1 MCIVMF
7 KEENIEIGCKLFC
20 FLLFM
25 LVIIFLENIYSLLF
39 LFLYLFLANRKK
51 DDGFVITMFYLFILL
66 GVAIGFVNG
75 SLCFFKL
82 CLILAFFY
90 YFSHYFKENK
100 RSFLVKNVS
109 VSKMDEENDDIVN
122 VDDGV
127 NFYGSD
133 SVDYEVNDNRSNLD
147 YYDSDE
153 IVVSDNRINEINY
166 ELKKG
171 HLLKEDDIKLIK
183 SHLVVKEQDEL
194 NEKKK
199 NDYLRFVNVKK
210 KSNYLDFT
218 CWKNK
223 FNSLNLLSFKKNN
236 SNRKGIFKL
245 NSYKWQYNLDDIN
258 GIYIVCHLVI
268 LLLAIVVE

>member
-75 SLCFFKL
+75 SLWFFKL

-109 VSKMDEENDDIVN
+109 AGEMDDENSVADDVN
-122 VDDGV
+122 VD
-127 NFYGSD
+127 S
-133 SVDYEVNDNRSNLD
+133 SVKFDDNDNDDNNLD

-171 HLLKEDDIKLIK
+171 HLLKEDDINLIK

-218 CWKNK
+218 GWKNK

-245 NSYKWQYNLDDIN
+245 NSYKWQYSLDDIN

>member
-1 MCIVMF
+1 MF

-20 FLLFM
+20 FLVFM

-39 LFLYLFLANRKK
+39 LFLYLFLVNRKK

-90 YFSHYFKENK
+90 YFIHYFKENK
-100 RSFLVKNVS
+100 KSFMVKKVR
-109 VSKMDEENDDIVN
+109 DENDIDNSFDNDLTSDVN
-122 VDDGV
+122 P
-127 NFYGSD
+127 ND
-133 SVDYEVNDNRSNLD
+133 SVDYEVNDNSSNLA
-147 YYDSDE
+147 YYDSEE
-153 IVVSDNRINEINY
+153 IVVSDKRINEINY

-171 HLLKEDDIKLIK
+171 HLLKEEDINLIK

-194 NEKKK
+194 VEKNE
-199 NDYLRFVNVKK
+199 NDYLRFSNLKK
-210 KSNYLDFT
+210 KSNYFDFT
-218 CWKNK
+218 GWKNK
-223 FNSLNLLSFKKNN
+223 FNSLDLFCFKKNN
-236 SNRKGIFKL
+236 SNRKGVSKL

-268 LLLAIVVE
+268 LLLAILVE